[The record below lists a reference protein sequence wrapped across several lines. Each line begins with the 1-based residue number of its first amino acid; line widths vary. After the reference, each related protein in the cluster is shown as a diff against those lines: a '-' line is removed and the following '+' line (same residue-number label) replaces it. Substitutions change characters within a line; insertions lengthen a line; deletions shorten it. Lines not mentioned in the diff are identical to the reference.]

1 MRINDESDTTN
12 DADAAEIQDLIQD
25 DENEKSNSGPSKK
38 VQFITFCNIKSQ
50 RTRQYA
56 MN

>member
-25 DENEKSNSGPSKK
+25 DEDEKSNSGPNKK
-38 VQFITFCNIKSQ
+38 VQFIAFCDYKD
-50 RTRQYA
+50 
-56 MN
+56 